1 MTAPHPPAGPRT
13 QEIPL
18 APAGATAAGAAEE
31 VQPAPPHPA
40 APPLPP
46 PPAPGTVTTAVQPR
60 VEDTATHAAA
70 AQPTGPLDS
79 WFGAP
84 SAPPAGPATPPPAP
98 HAGPEDAPQ
107 PDPAAPQPPAPQPPA
122 PQPPVSQQ
130 PAPQPGATARRAPR
144 RPRDRALLT
153 GAGLVALSLLLL
165 QLGLALD
172 LGGEPLWSVTPLWS
186 AFATLAVLVG
196 ALPLATRLP
205 LPGGAATAEKVAL
218 GGLTGLGVFWLLVGL
233 PNADTDRGF
242 LLTAALAALG
252 VALWLA
258 PARRR

>member
-1 MTAPHPPAGPRT
+1 VTAPHPPAGPRT
-13 QEIPL
+13 QEIPV
-18 APAGATAAGAAEE
+18 APSGATAAGAAEQ
-31 VQPAPPHPA
+31 VQPAAAPPQPA

-46 PPAPGTVTTAVQPR
+46 PPAPGTATTAVQPR
-60 VEDTATHAAA
+60 VEDPAPHAAA
-70 AQPTGPLDS
+70 LQPTGPLDS
-79 WFGAP
+79 WFGGP
-84 SAPPAGPATPPPAP
+84 SAPPATPGGRPPGPHAAP
-98 HAGPEDAPQ
+98 DAGPEDAPQ
-107 PDPAAPQPPAPQPPA
+107 PDAGPED
-122 PQPPVSQQ
+122 
-130 PAPQPGATARRAPR
+130 APQPGATAGRAPR
-144 RPRDRALLT
+144 RPRDRALLA

-165 QLGLALD
+165 ELGLALGFGRD
-172 LGGEPLWSVTPLWS
+172 PLWSLTPLWS

-196 ALPLATRLP
+196 ALPFVSRLR

-258 PARRR
+258 PGRRR